1 MALADKYL
9 KWYNIINYP
18 QPANES
24 FFMTI
29 ERFESVCEQLGK
41 KFKLA
46 DEGEEALENPSG
58 IAVWK
63 VYELPG
69 KLIRLT
75 LKTTAKFE
83 KENVQTAKRIG
94 AQAHIERVYSDTEKV
109 NTLIAEQKEEG
120 SDEWSE
126 VRVEDF
132 QL

>member
-1 MALADKYL
+1 
-9 KWYNIINYP
+9 
-18 QPANES
+18 
-24 FFMTI
+24 MTT
-29 ERFESVCEQLGK
+29 ERFEAVCEQLVK
-41 KFKLA
+41 RFKLA

-58 IAVWK
+58 IAIWK

-109 NTLIAEQKEEG
+109 NTLIIEKKESE
-120 SDEWSE
+120 SDEWILVKPE
-126 VRVEDF
+126 EF
-132 QL
+132 Q

>member
-29 ERFESVCEQLGK
+29 ERFEAVCEQLVK
-41 KFKLA
+41 RFKLA

-58 IAVWK
+58 IAIWK

>member
-1 MALADKYL
+1 
-9 KWYNIINYP
+9 
-18 QPANES
+18 
-24 FFMTI
+24 MTL
-29 ERFESVCEQLGK
+29 EKFETFCEQVAK
-41 KFKLA
+41 RFKLV
-46 DEGEEALENPSG
+46 DEGKDELENPSG
-58 IAVWK
+58 VAIWK

-83 KENVQTAKRIG
+83 KENIQTAKRIG